1 MWPKKKFE
9 ACLHLKHVGLFNNIV
24 EVFSG
29 HVRSVYGHDNIDWKA
44 MLYSV
49 IHLDGSA
56 AEVQSSGR
64 RSEDY
69 ARTDLSKCP
78 FTM

>member
-9 ACLHLKHVGLFNNIV
+9 ACLHLKHVGLFNNIA

-29 HVRSVYGHDNIDWKA
+29 HVRSVYGHYNIDWKV
-44 MLYSV
+44 MLILLY
-49 IHLDGSA
+49 IQMAQLLKYNHLEE
-56 AEVQSSGR
+56 EVKT
-64 RSEDY
+64 
-69 ARTDLSKCP
+69 A